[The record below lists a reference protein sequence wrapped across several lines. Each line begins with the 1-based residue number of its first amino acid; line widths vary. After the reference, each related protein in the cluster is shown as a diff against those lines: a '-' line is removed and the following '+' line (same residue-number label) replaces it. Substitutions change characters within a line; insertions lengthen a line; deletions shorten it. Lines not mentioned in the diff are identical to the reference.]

1 MGQIPGTMIHAFVLR
16 GGRRMGLRAELRRQK
31 KAERKKKKTYNMTNE
46 QREQEKARN
55 VALGTDQ
62 AIILLLAIPLKVMH
76 DKYGWRARKR
86 LPEFC
91 DAISE
96 EYQRFVDGQ
105 YKDIFDYAEFV
116 EQVTGGRFVRE
127 V

>member
-1 MGQIPGTMIHAFVLR
+1 MGSIA
-16 GGRRMGLRAELRRQK
+16 RAIQRQK
-31 KAERKKKKTYNMTNE
+31 AREQRKAKKTYTMTAE
-46 QREQEKARN
+46 QIAVEKARN

-62 AIILLLAIPLKVMH
+62 AIILLLSIPLKVMH

-105 YKDIFDYAEFV
+105 YKDIFEYADFV
-116 EQVTGGRFVRE
+116 ERVTGGRFVRE

>member
-1 MGQIPGTMIHAFVLR
+1 MGSIA
-16 GGRRMGLRAELRRQK
+16 RAIKRQREREQR
-31 KAERKKKKTYNMTNE
+31 KATKTYNMTNE
-46 QREQEKARN
+46 QWQREKARN
-55 VALGTDQ
+55 IALGTDQ
-62 AIILLLAIPLKVMH
+62 ALVLMLAIPLKVMY

-105 YKDIFDYAEFV
+105 YKDIFEYADFV
-116 EQVTGGRFVRE
+116 EKVTGGRFVRE